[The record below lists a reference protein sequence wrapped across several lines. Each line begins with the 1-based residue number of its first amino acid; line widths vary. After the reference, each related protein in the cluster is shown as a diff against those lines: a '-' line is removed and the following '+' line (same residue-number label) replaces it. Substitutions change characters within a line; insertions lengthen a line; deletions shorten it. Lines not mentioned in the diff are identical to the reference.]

1 MNAVHN
7 ANALRNIETT
17 KLLSESATL
26 VASAVARGLM
36 SYPANPTCNPNS
48 MKHTDEV
55 SLEAYELKALGYCY
69 ADIAKKCQVPR
80 GSIGRIIDHGIELTR
95 IKLQNTNNHE

>member
-1 MNAVHN
+1 MKAVHN
-7 ANALRNIETT
+7 ANAMRNIETT
-17 KLLSESATL
+17 KLLCESATL

-36 SYPANPTCNPNS
+36 SYPAKPYYEPNS

-55 SLEAYELKALGYCY
+55 AIKAYELKALGYCY

-80 GSIGRIIDHGIELTR
+80 GSIGRLIDHGTEITR
-95 IKLQNTNNHE
+95 IKLENTDNQ